1 MPLPVVPASS
11 LTAAGF
17 KQANQPAPSTQPIP
31 ASAGQAPA
39 GQVPTY
45 GAAGIFTGYAPIGGQ
60 PTPATPTNANPSA
73 TPTTVVPPTV
83 TTPVTTPA
91 PTTNPPAGTGT
102 PVTAPQPVG
111 TVTMQGNTQMVTG
124 TDGTARP
131 AYNTYYKYTDPA
143 TGTVSY
149 TTFGGQTVQDPTN
162 GGTNTSIQVL
172 PATQPPV
179 AGQTPSTTPPV
190 GSTGTGNSTVDA
202 INAQIADE
210 TSQYNQQLGKLNDQS
225 DAAYTQL
232 ETQISQIE
240 NGTYPLTPAQ
250 QSQVDALNQQTQ
262 MLRQQQTI
270 ANSTYQN
277 GVLLNEYLTGQAAPG
292 EISGI
297 SDLTAAV
304 SSGIQKIQDIDTKA
318 AAALATMESGFESD
332 NLKLVEQAYSDFS
345 TYQASK
351 EKTLNDM
358 QSATVAAQQKL
369 ADQIITTTQNNITN
383 ILNAEKET
391 FAEKDAAA
399 KNAISQAQLTET
411 AKKDAEDYQV
421 ALQKNNLDAMIA
433 GLVSDGKGGYMPNPN
448 TTSSNSTPV
457 TMTANNIPDPA
468 AQAAFLAKLP
478 TDVATLI
485 KGIANYQI
493 NPNSLP
499 TRNYKGVGSLTQSQV
514 LTLVAE
520 YDPSF
525 SQQNYSSRQALQTN
539 FTSGKY
545 SQNINS
551 LNTAIGHISDIQ
563 SNVAGLGNAGFT
575 PYNAAKNL
583 VMQTFGSGAPAKA
596 ALNISAATSEIASTF
611 KGTGATDEE
620 IKALGVL
627 SNDSS
632 PDQVKAYIETA
643 TQLLSSRLQ
652 ALTDTYTAG
661 MGKAPSTS
669 FLSPT
674 SVNSLL
680 QLKKSGMDIQVPAL
694 ADAPQVKLQTFHD
707 VSSQNASLI
716 DQLVA
721 ADPTL
726 KNDPQ
731 KMIDT
736 LAQNGIEL

>member
-17 KQANQPAPSTQPIP
+17 EQANQPAPSTQPIP

-45 GAAGIFTGYAPIGGQ
+45 GAGGIFTGYSPIGGQ

-73 TPTTVVPPTV
+73 TPKTVVPPTV

-102 PVTAPQPVG
+102 PATAPQPAG

-124 TDGTARP
+124 TDGTSRP
-131 AYNTYYKYTDPA
+131 AYNTYYSYTDPS
-143 TGTVSY
+143 TGTKSY
-149 TTFGGQTVQDPTN
+149 TNFAGQTVQDPTN

-179 AGQTPSTTPPV
+179 AGQTPSTTPIA
-190 GSTGTGNSTVDA
+190 GATGNSSLDA

-210 TSQYNQQLGKLNDQS
+210 TSSYNQSLGKLNDQS

-262 MLRQQQTI
+262 LLRQQQTI

-297 SDLTAAV
+297 SDLNAAV

-318 AAALATMESGFESD
+318 ATALATMESGFQSD
-332 NLKLVEQAYSDFS
+332 NLKVVEAAYSDFS
-345 TYQASK
+345 TYMSAK

-358 QSATVAAQQKL
+358 QTATVTAQQKL
-369 ADQIITTTQNNITN
+369 ADQIITTTQNNIDN
-383 ILNAEKET
+383 IYKNNQLT
-391 FAEKDAAA
+391 FQEQDAAA

-411 AKKDAEDYQV
+411 AKKDAEDYQI
-421 ALQKNNLDAMIA
+421 AAAKNNIDAMTA
-433 GLVSDGKGGYMPNPN
+433 GLVPDGKGGYMANPD
-448 TTSSNSTPV
+448 TTGNNVTPV
-457 TMTANNIPDPA
+457 TMTANNVPDPA
-468 AQAAFLAKLP
+468 AQASFLSKLP
-478 TDVATLI
+478 TDLATLV
-485 KGIANYQI
+485 KSIANYQI

-499 TRNYKGVGSLTQSQV
+499 TRNYKGVGSLTQSQI

-525 SQQNYSSRQALQTN
+525 SQQNYASRQALQTQ

-563 SNVAGLGNAGFT
+563 GNFAG
-575 PYNAAKNL
+575 
-583 VMQTFGSGAPAKA
+583 
-596 ALNISAATSEIASTF
+596 
-611 KGTGATDEE
+611 
-620 IKALGVL
+620 
-627 SNDSS
+627 
-632 PDQVKAYIETA
+632 
-643 TQLLSSRLQ
+643 
-652 ALTDTYTAG
+652 
-661 MGKAPSTS
+661 GKC
-669 FLSPT
+669 
-674 SVNSLL
+674 
-680 QLKKSGMDIQVPAL
+680 
-694 ADAPQVKLQTFHD
+694 
-707 VSSQNASLI
+707 
-716 DQLVA
+716 
-721 ADPTL
+721 
-726 KNDPQ
+726 
-731 KMIDT
+731 
-736 LAQNGIEL
+736 